1 MMRMN
6 DSKMGAVAC
15 AYMVAI
21 AMSATAAMAQTST
34 AGNLPKFDVV
44 SIKPHEDESI
54 GRMGI
59 SFKTTPDGISF
70 KGGSLDMLLR
80 LAFDVPR
87 DRLLNEPEWVKSS
100 RFDIDAKVGPED
112 APRLQLLTR
121 QQRWAMLIPAL
132 EDRCQLK
139 FSHEDRNLDVYALVV
154 AKGGPKLKEVP
165 PSDPDALKAGSRGQP
180 PTMSLSSKGMTI
192 WARDA
197 TIESLAELLS
207 QQVGITM
214 VDKTGLTGEYEYTLT
229 WMPDEDSWH
238 LMGLSIPVPP
248 HDEGEQSQQPL
259 GPSIFSALQEPLGLK
274 LEKKKAPVDV
284 IVISHVD
291 RPSAN

>member
-1 MMRMN
+1 MRRMY
-6 DSKMGAVAC
+6 DCEMRAVAC
-15 AYMVAI
+15 IVAFFLLD
-21 AMSATAAMAQTST
+21 TAVLAQTNT
-34 AGNLPKFDVV
+34 RGDLPKFDVV

-54 GRMGI
+54 GKMGI
-59 SFKTTPDGISF
+59 SFHTTPDGLSF

-87 DRLLNEPEWVKSS
+87 EQLLNEPEWAKSS
-100 RFDIDAKVGPED
+100 RFDIEAKVAPE
-112 APRLQLLTR
+112 AVPRLQGLTR

-132 EDRCQLK
+132 EERCQLT
-139 FSHEDRNLDVYALVV
+139 FSHQSRNLEVYALVV

-165 PSDPDALKAGSRGQP
+165 LSDSDAVKIGSKGEP
-180 PTMSLSSKGMTI
+180 PAMGLSSKGMTI

-197 TIESLAELLS
+197 TIESLVEMLS

-214 VDKTGLTGEYEYTLT
+214 IDKTGLTGEYEYTLS

-238 LMGLSIPVPP
+238 LMGLPLPTPP
-248 HDEGEQSQQPL
+248 HDLGGQSQEPFA
-259 GPSIFSALQEPLGLK
+259 PSIFSALQEQLGLK

-284 IVISHVD
+284 IVISRIE